1 MKHRNT
7 IAAATLFAASALAA
21 PALAGGLSVGA
32 DAGVSAGTGV
42 SGGIGS
48 GGLSADAGVSAG
60 ADADATTQAG
70 GAGAGVSGETT
81 ASTGVDFNTALSA
94 IGDESS
100 AATLRT
106 MTDVGAVTVVDVSE
120 TANADATA
128 LESAVEANATKI
140 EEMRASLQSNAAVN
154 AALEAEE
161 VDVSQ
166 VIAADVAA
174 DGSLTVFVE

>member
-1 MKHRNT
+1 MKHRTT

-32 DAGVSAGTGV
+32 DAGVSAGAGV

-48 GGLSADAGVSAG
+48 GGLSAGAGMSAG
-60 ADADATTQAG
+60 ADAGAATQTG
-70 GAGAGVSGETT
+70 GAGVSGETT

-94 IGDESS
+94 IGDEKS
-100 AATLRT
+100 AAALRT

-120 TANADATA
+120 SANADATA
-128 LESAVEANATKI
+128 LESAVEANAAKI
-140 EEMRASLQSNAAVN
+140 EEVRASLQSNAAVN

-161 VDVSQ
+161 VDVSH
-166 VIAADVAA
+166 VIAANVAA